1 MLRSCGLWNLRRGL
15 RAGGVALVGLL
26 CAAPAL
32 ALPVS
37 LTVDAVQ
44 SSVLIEIVVP
54 NAPIVGTLSGSDTI
68 GVAGTAEADVSFGAT
83 PMLEV
88 TSGDLTLGDFDISLL
103 SGFFGNV
110 DVTSSNLGSGIAGG
124 PAAGTE
130 TQPGSFDFDLV
141 GFILSIDSG
150 VIDLT
155 ASGLAGSQIDD
166 TTVDLGAEPIDF
178 VLPAATIATVDAT
191 PLPGG
196 EFDLVVTIP
205 FEIETSLDQVEQE
218 NQVLLSGTIVLTGQA
233 IPEPST
239 LLLLSLGLGGLAY
252 GSRLRS

>member
-1 MLRSCGLWNLRRGL
+1 MTA
-15 RAGGVALVGLL
+15 AGQIDEELALVT
-26 CAAPAL
+26 A
-32 ALPVS
+32 
-37 LTVDAVQ
+37 TVARAND
-44 SSVLIEIVVP
+44 EI
-54 NAPIVGTLSGSDTI
+54 AQG
-68 GVAGTAEADVSFGAT
+68 
-83 PMLEV
+83 
-88 TSGDLTLGDFDISLL
+88 
-103 SGFFGNV
+103 
-110 DVTSSNLGSGIAGG
+110 
-124 PAAGTE
+124 
-130 TQPGSFDFDLV
+130 
-141 GFILSIDSG
+141 G